1 MKRLI
6 CFICMIT
13 LVFTTVIC
21 ASVSAQNQLEV
32 VSVTYTLGEGA
43 AAIDIDEPQPG
54 FVTTNTSITGTP
66 GQKARLIVATYENS
80 QKLSGANIV
89 SGTVN
94 NEGTLLL
101 SAGLEM
107 KKGEAYRYFVWN
119 GEGYMAP
126 VETILYA
133 PSDIRVL
140 KATTHSMIIGWEKPE
155 NSVAVKGY
163 NVYRDG
169 VLLGSTTEEYYVD
182 YGLDAETQYTYSVCS
197 FDKNNTESLKV
208 STPLKG
214 KVGELPTCNL
224 RSSSD
229 FYYHDGGDSYNWT
242 NRHVNGLV
250 YFKRDG
256 LTNLSGAD
264 ANIGGKDCRMHA
276 IYDSASS
283 SYKAKFAAFAI
294 DQSYVAE
301 KGNPTTYTVSVE
313 YYDNGTTPVTVQY
326 SAAGSTT
333 HVTGSDWK
341 QATKTAFTRT
351 NTNTWKTATFD
362 IEGADLR
369 WTMTNKC
376 DNIWLTSNDT
386 FYISKVICAEAND
399 FKAGYQ
405 INSGVVSTARAPMF
419 SDALGNNAGL
429 TYTENINNINSDHYS
444 TIETFDG
451 IEARYHKHYVA
462 NGTSKVSGAWF
473 AIDQEYYQQSRSNV
487 YTLEFDYYVN
497 SNTADRTA
505 LIEYGATAKSVPVN
519 VVNNQWASATVT
531 LSNFDGAN
539 LAGDKRGT
547 FRIRLGGAFVE
558 NDGIAVKNVKLFRA
572 DEYVIK
578 DVTKKLQ
585 KATVSLANGNV
596 EGSGLTLGTP
606 GPSADGYTESAT
618 IGGESCRVGV
628 YETPER
634 TCDRFFYFK
643 VDDEFMYGKVYNSVV
658 IEVEYFDIG
667 WGPIYLEYNSSDTS
681 LIWDVENKKYDI
693 AFKRVPL
700 VIERNNSN
708 TWRKATVTLEDAC
721 FVNAQARSDYSSH
734 PFYPG
739 DFRTQSNIS
748 ADFRVLSSSQ
758 NTEPLYIKGAT
769 VKFGRFPEIE
779 QPEEPE
785 TEKINV
791 YVLSDTQA
799 AASTDSVSTGWVQ
812 TFTNY
817 ASEYLV
823 IENYSSIGKSS
834 SDYVASNYSAEI
846 EQTAK
851 DGDVALIQLGYDDY
865 KDGVSLATYAG
876 NLTQIA
882 NELTA
887 VGVAPVFVT
896 PFVVNN
902 QAADTA
908 VEPYRAAMRDT
919 AEALDVPLIDV
930 ADVHQEFLDMIGND
944 IVYHYADDV
953 RFTKRGADKA
963 AEILAETIDAGEGEL
978 LDNLSEVGFL
988 APFNKYINGDAPE
1001 IVRDL
1006 GTTTTSKGSTIK
1018 KVVFHSRT
1026 VNGVAENCYAII
1038 GIPSGTGP
1046 FPAMLNIHG
1055 GSGYASESA
1064 VISWADRGYVTMA
1077 FDEPGIADAS
1087 KCPYS
1092 TGTWKYNNSRYTA
1105 SPNVEKSTIFS
1116 AVVSMIN
1123 AFNLL
1128 TSLEQVDTQN
1138 VGITGASWGGYGTTM
1153 LASLMGDRVKAAYA
1167 HYGCGF
1173 YDIGSSFW
1181 PLATASM
1188 KDEAQQQRWLY
1199 HLDNGRKVE
1208 RMTANYVLG
1217 SPTNDTFFWPLA
1229 QAETYSRIYSNK
1241 RQQYGANL
1249 FHAAEIDMT
1258 LPFMEYH
1265 LKGIG
1270 SDLHKVEIVSEV
1282 SNSDGTKT
1290 ITFKSDSKNT
1300 LTKGSLYYSISGDWG
1315 KEVTTSGSRVW
1326 TEVAGTYAG
1335 NNTYTAILPAAAAA
1349 SDTAYWFANITD
1361 SANVC
1366 ISTILRKAK

>member
-6 CFICMIT
+6 CFVCMIT
-13 LVFTTVIC
+13 LIFTSMIC
-21 ASVSAQNQLEV
+21 VPVSAQTELEV

-43 AAIDIDEPQPG
+43 AAIDIDEPEPG
-54 FVTTNTSITGTP
+54 FVTTNASITGAS
-66 GQKARLIVATYENS
+66 GQKARLIVATYES
-80 QKLSGANIV
+80 SKKLSAANIV

-94 NEGTLLL
+94 SEGTLLL
-101 SAGLEM
+101 SAGVQM
-107 KKGEAYRYFVWN
+107 KKGETYRYFVWN
-119 GEGYMAP
+119 GDKYMTP

-140 KATTHSMIIGWEKPE
+140 KATTHSMIIGWEKPD
-155 NSVAVKGY
+155 NSSAVKGY

-169 VLLGSTTEEYYVD
+169 ALLGSTTEEYYVD

-197 FDKNNTESLKV
+197 FDKNNVESLKI

-224 RSSSD
+224 RNSSD
-229 FYYHDGGDSYNWT
+229 YYYHDGGDSYDWSK
-242 NRHVNGLV
+242 RHVNGLV

-276 IYDSASS
+276 ILDSG

-294 DQSYVAE
+294 DQSYVAA
-301 KGNPTTYTVSVE
+301 KGNPTKYTVSVE

-326 SAAGSTT
+326 SASGSTT
-333 HVTGSDWK
+333 HVTGGSWK
-341 QATKTAFTRT
+341 SKSKVAFTRT

-362 IEGADLR
+362 IEEADLR

-386 FYISKVICAEAND
+386 FYISKVIIAETND

-405 INSGVVSTARAPMF
+405 INSGVVSTAKAPMF
-419 SDALGNNAGL
+419 SDALGKNAGL
-429 TYTENINNINSDHYS
+429 TYTENTTTTADHFS

-451 IEARYHKHYVA
+451 IKARFQPHFVA
-462 NGTSKVSGAWF
+462 DGKNKVSGGWF
-473 AIDQEYYQQSRSNV
+473 AIDQEYYQQSESNV

-497 SNTADRTA
+497 SDVAGRTA
-505 LIEYGATAKSVPVN
+505 VVQYGASIKSVPVN
-519 VVNNQWASATVT
+519 VVNKQWSSATVT
-531 LSNFDGAN
+531 LPNFDGAN

-547 FRIRLGGAFVE
+547 FRIQLGGAFVE
-558 NDGIAVKNVKLFRA
+558 GDGIAITNVKLFRA
-572 DEYVIK
+572 DEYVSK

-585 KATVSLANGNV
+585 KATISLADGNV
-596 EGSGLTLGTP
+596 EGSGLILGTP

-634 TCDRFFYFK
+634 TVDRCFYFK
-643 VDDEFMYGKVYNSVV
+643 VDDEFMYGKVYNSAV

-667 WGPIYLEYNSSDTS
+667 WGPIYLEYNSSDTT
-681 LIWDVENKKYDI
+681 LGWDVENKVYDI

-708 TWRKATVTLEDAC
+708 TWRKATVTIEDAC
-721 FVNAQARSDYSSH
+721 FVNAQARSDYASH

-739 DFRTQSNIS
+739 DFKTVSNIS
-748 ADFRVLSSSQ
+748 ADFRVRSSSQ

-769 VKFGRFPEIE
+769 VKFGRFPVIEKPAEPEIE
-779 QPEEPE
+779 E
-785 TEKINV
+785 INV
-791 YVLSDTQA
+791 FVLSDTQA
-799 AASTDSVSTGWVQ
+799 ADSTDGVSTGWGK

-823 IENYSSIGKSS
+823 IDNYSAVGKSS
-834 SDYVASNYSAEI
+834 ADYIASEYLAEI

-851 DGDVALIQLGYDDY
+851 EGDVALIQLGYDDY
-865 KDGVSLATYAG
+865 KDGVVTSAYTN
-876 NLTQIA
+876 NLTQIV
-882 NELTA
+882 NDLKDI
-887 VGVAPVFVT
+887 GVNPVFVT
-896 PFVVNN
+896 PFIVNN
-902 QAADTA
+902 VTIDAA
-908 VEPYRAAMRDT
+908 VEPYRTAMR
-919 AEALDVPLIDV
+919 EAAHTLDVPLVDV
-930 ADVHQEFLDMIGND
+930 ATGHKAFLDMIGDD
-944 IVYHYADDV
+944 IAYHYADDV
-953 RFTKRGADKA
+953 KFTKRGADKA
-963 AEILAETIDAGEGEL
+963 AEILAETIDLGEGEL

-988 APFNKYINGDAPE
+988 APFNKYIYGDAPE
-1001 IVRDL
+1001 IVREL
-1006 GTTTTSKGSTIK
+1006 GTTTTSNGATIR
-1018 KVVFHSRT
+1018 KVVFHSRN
-1026 VNGVAENCYAII
+1026 VNGSAENCYAII
-1038 GIPSGTGP
+1038 GIPAGTGP
-1046 FPAMLNIHG
+1046 FPAILNIHG
-1055 GSGYASESA
+1055 GSGYASESF
-1064 VISWADRGYVTMA
+1064 VTSWTARGYVTMA

-1092 TGTWKYNNSRYTA
+1092 TGAWKYNNNRYTA
-1105 SPNVEKSTIFS
+1105 SPNVEKSTIYS

-1128 TSLEQVDTQN
+1128 TSLEQVDTEN

-1181 PLATASM
+1181 PLATSAM
-1188 KDEAQQQRWLY
+1188 KDEQQQQRWLY

-1229 QAETYSRIYSNK
+1229 QAETYSRVYSNK
-1241 RQQYGANL
+1241 RQQYAANL
-1249 FHAAEIDMT
+1249 FHAAEVDMT

-1270 SDLHKVEIVSEV
+1270 SDFHKVEIVSEV

-1315 KEVTTSGSRVW
+1315 KEVTTSGSRTW
-1326 TEVAGTYAG
+1326 TEVKGTYAG
-1335 NNTYTAILPAAAAA
+1335 NNTYTAVLPAAAAS